1 MWVSFPSLFLIAFTP
16 HCINKLYLYLTME
29 NLKNENIVA
38 RQHRSEG
45 TASAS
50 LETNFWPCFS
60 FSMSSSNFRRLHS
73 FAQSKCKPTISLEYK
88 WSLYS
93 TGLFVYKLRQR
104 QTGRDWEPSKVS
116 PSRMEEAHVGVVVI
130 SLLVLLLLL
139 IGKRQPRPSATIHIQ
154 KKKARANSSGSIETL
169 PKAQRTHGLT
179 P

>member
-1 MWVSFPSLFLIAFTP
+1 MTASIFYISTWLW
-16 HCINKLYLYLTME
+16 K

-60 FSMSSSNFRRLHS
+60 FSMSSSNFRRLRS

-93 TGLFVYKLRQR
+93 TGLYVYKLRQR
-104 QTGRDWEPSKVS
+104 QAAGRDWEPSKVS
-116 PSRMEEAHVGVVVI
+116 PSRMEEAQVGVVVI

-154 KKKARANSSGSIETL
+154 KKKARVYSSGSIETL
-169 PKAQRTHGLT
+169 PKAQQTHGLT